1 MRSLVLVA
9 VTLLAVA
16 PSAQAKKPF
25 TVPALREWKAAHGTY
40 RLPKKPRIAAPK
52 RLHGVARTLAG
63 ELNGRVT
70 RRHGD
75 IRLKLGATGLP
86 KEGYRLKI
94 ARSGIRIAARTPTGA
109 FWATRTLVQLKRA
122 HSRIPKGSARDWPR
136 YPDRGL

>member
-1 MRSLVLVA
+1 MRSLALVA

-16 PSAQAKKPF
+16 PAAEAKRPF
-25 TVPALREWKAAHGTY
+25 TVPAMREWKAAHGTY

-75 IRLKLGATGLP
+75 IQLQLGAKGVRH
-86 KEGYRLKI
+86 EGYRLTI
-94 ARSGIRIAARTPTGA
+94 RRSGIRIAARTPTG
-109 FWATRTLVQLKRA
+109 
-122 HSRIPKGSARDWPR
+122 
-136 YPDRGL
+136 